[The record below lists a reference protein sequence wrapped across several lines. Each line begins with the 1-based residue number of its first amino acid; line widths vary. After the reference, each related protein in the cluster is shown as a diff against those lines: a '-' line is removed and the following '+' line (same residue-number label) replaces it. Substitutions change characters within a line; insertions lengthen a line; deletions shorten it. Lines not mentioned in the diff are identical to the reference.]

1 MAIEGLGVELCEDVD
16 FVYSTVDAI
25 AHWDINEPVAATN
38 RHLVIHKWKV
48 VKCGYPQEAHYKSN
62 RKEAPAKLI

>member
-38 RHLVIHKWKV
+38 RHLVIHK
-48 VKCGYPQEAHYKSN
+48 
-62 RKEAPAKLI
+62 